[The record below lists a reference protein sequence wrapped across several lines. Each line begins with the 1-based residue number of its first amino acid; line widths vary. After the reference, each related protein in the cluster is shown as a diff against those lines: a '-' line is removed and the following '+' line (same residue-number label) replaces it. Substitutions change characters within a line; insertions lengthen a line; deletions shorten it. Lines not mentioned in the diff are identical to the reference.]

1 MRSLRPSRPV
11 FPGPEWTD
19 KFSAPDSAIVA
30 LSFEYPDNFEDE
42 VAHKGKVKFY
52 PTEPLPALSSAKTF
66 YFVASF
72 DQSHRRSRPIHK
84 QTL

>member
-42 VAHKGKVKFY
+42 VAHKGKVKCESAV
-52 PTEPLPALSSAKTF
+52 PDGLKASS
-66 YFVASF
+66 
-72 DQSHRRSRPIHK
+72 
-84 QTL
+84 

>member
-30 LSFEYPDNFEDE
+30 LSLEYPDNFEDE
-42 VAHKGKVKFY
+42 VAHQGKVKY
-52 PTEPLPALSSAKTF
+52 HPEAMCSGYGCTTRGVDSGRKSMLI
-66 YFVASF
+66 VVHASQNV
-72 DQSHRRSRPIHK
+72 DK
-84 QTL
+84 